1 MTLNYLPSH
10 FHLLGYCWGKNR
22 SFEMISGEINFHL
35 LFTPICFKMFFSK
48 GNSNMLISVDFQ
60 NYCFLSWLYWHG
72 RKHYRI
78 LIEITHEPLVL
89 NYCIVIAFWSFWCII
104 CYDKIYFAVDSN
116 CFTLHCEGALKEGLK
131 TAKVHRRTLKYC
143 IKIFQIEILFL

>member
-1 MTLNYLPSH
+1 MAPATLLKNFDIKFSSQSFPFVRL
-10 FHLLGYCWGKNR
+10 LLGK
-22 SFEMISGEINFHL
+22 EIVVVKVFQEKL
-35 LFTPICFKMFFSK
+35 IFIYFSHQFVSRCSLAK
-48 GNSNMLISVDFQ
+48 EISVDFQ

-116 CFTLHCEGALKEGLK
+116 FFYIAL
-131 TAKVHRRTLKYC
+131 RRGT
-143 IKIFQIEILFL
+143 